1 MEATQMSI
9 GRWMDKEVGVHVH
22 NGILL
27 TYKNERIWASSNE
40 VENLEPIIQWSKSE
54 RERQILF
61 IMHIYGI

>member
-9 GRWMDKEVGVHVH
+9 GRWMDGGGVHVH